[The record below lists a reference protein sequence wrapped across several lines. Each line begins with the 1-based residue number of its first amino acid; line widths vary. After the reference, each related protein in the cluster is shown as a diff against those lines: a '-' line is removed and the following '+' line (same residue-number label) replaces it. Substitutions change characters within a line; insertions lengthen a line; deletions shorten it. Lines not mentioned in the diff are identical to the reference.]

1 MFTKEEQVAGLE
13 HQIEGTK
20 RLIAHGEEVAQLV
33 QNPLFRKV
41 ILEQF
46 CTRDCARYV
55 QESGDPLLTAEQR
68 ADALAMA
75 QAAGHIRRWLDISM
89 RLGDQAIGTIER
101 VQEMLDTVRAE
112 PDEDE
117 EVIQD

>member
-1 MFTKEEQVAGLE
+1 MSKEQEIAGLE
-13 HQIEGTK
+13 Y
-20 RLIAHGEEVAQLV
+20 QLAGNKEIV
-33 QNPLFRKV
+33 SRAEDVRKLCENRLFRKV

-46 CTRDCARYV
+46 CEKECARYV

-117 EVIQD
+117 KVIQD

>member
-1 MFTKEEQVAGLE
+1 
-13 HQIEGTK
+13 
-20 RLIAHGEEVAQLV
+20 
-33 QNPLFRKV
+33 
-41 ILEQF
+41 
-46 CTRDCARYV
+46 
-55 QESGDPLLTAEQR
+55 
-68 ADALAMA
+68 MA

-112 PDEDE
+112 PDDE